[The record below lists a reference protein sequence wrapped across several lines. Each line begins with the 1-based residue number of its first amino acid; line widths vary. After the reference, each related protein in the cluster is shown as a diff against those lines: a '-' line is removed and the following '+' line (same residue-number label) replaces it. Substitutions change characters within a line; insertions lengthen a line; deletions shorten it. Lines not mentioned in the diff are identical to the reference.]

1 MQRVTA
7 DPGIYDLDIV
17 PAHSQ
22 HGFQP
27 SRECVLTA
35 HAEAGCIAV
44 AESHDENRARV
55 RSGSEQQRAQYDQA
69 SKQSPWRDHGGC
81 CLKLVDRF
89 EAVALSHPISKM
101 RAESAYIGARM
112 VNHVWLIKF
121 ECAVKRHC
129 SGCFR
134 PRRVH

>member
-1 MQRVTA
+1 
-7 DPGIYDLDIV
+7 
-17 PAHSQ
+17 
-22 HGFQP
+22 
-27 SRECVLTA
+27 
-35 HAEAGCIAV
+35 
-44 AESHDENRARV
+44 V
-55 RSGSEQQRAQYDQA
+55 RRGSEQQRAQCDQA

-101 RAESAYIGARM
+101 HAESAYIGARM

-121 ECAVKRHC
+121 EFWWVAVTGCGRLLWVCAVKRYC